1 MSVQKF
7 LKRLFSRE
15 VKIGFLFIA
24 SAAILFFVFNF
35 LKGVNIFHPTNYYYA
50 VYEDIDG
57 LGESCPVFIK
67 GHKIG
72 QVSVIDYDFAKDSS
86 FVITLDIS
94 KDISLPVGTT
104 AELIDDGL
112 MGGKAIALN
121 LAQDNGAYYEVGTKL
136 SSVIG
141 HDIVSKISN
150 SIMPKI
156 DHLLASTDSLI
167 TSLRRITD
175 GTQMKNSLNSIE
187 KASSD
192 LEVSSGEIK
201 KMMKDDLPG
210 IVENVNQFAEDF
222 AAVGSHVKNIDFE
235 KTVAN
240 VDKTMAELHGVA
252 SKINSNEGSLG
263 KLINDSSLYYN
274 LNNASKNADRLLID
288 LKANPKEYVHFSIW

>member
-1 MSVQKF
+1 MKLRIF
-7 LKRLFSRE
+7 FKRLFSRE
-15 VKIGFLFIA
+15 VRIGFLFIA
-24 SAAILFFVFNF
+24 SAAILFFVFNY
-35 LKGVNIFHPTNYYYA
+35 LKGVNIFNPTNYYYT
-50 VYEDIDG
+50 VYQEIDG

-72 QVSVIDYDFAKDSS
+72 QVSLIDYDFSKDSA

-94 KDISLPVGTT
+94 TDITLPIGTT

-121 LAQDNGAYYEVGTKL
+121 LAQDKGIYYETGAYLE
-136 SSVIG
+136 SVVG

-175 GTQMKNSLNSIE
+175 GAQMKHSLNSIE

-201 KMMKDDLPG
+201 KLMKGDLPN
-210 IVENVNQFAEDF
+210 IVRNVDKFTEDF

-240 VDKTMAELHGVA
+240 VDQTMAELQGVA
-252 SKINSNEGSLG
+252 AKINNSQGSLG

-288 LKANPKEYVHFSIW
+288 LKQNPKQYVHFSIW